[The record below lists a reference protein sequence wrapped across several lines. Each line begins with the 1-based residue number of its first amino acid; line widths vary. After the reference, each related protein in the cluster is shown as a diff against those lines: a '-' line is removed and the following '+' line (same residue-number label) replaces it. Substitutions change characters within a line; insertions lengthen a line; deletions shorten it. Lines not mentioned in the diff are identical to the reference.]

1 MHLLEK
7 ALEKTI
13 KHRKVVISV
22 VLILAIISVAVSKNL
37 KFDNSVSIWFLE
49 NDPEIKVYREFL
61 KTFKTDE
68 VLIIHAK
75 TKKDEVFTP
84 HNLEKIHRLTEKIK
98 KVKYVEDVLS
108 ITDGEIIYPRGDEIV
123 VSPPFSNFPPSEEE
137 IERAKNLIRG
147 TEIEKLVSEDGRSTL
162 ILAYVKHI
170 EEDISYKEILVEKVK
185 GILQEMEDGLSFGIS
200 GLPAFDYAFLKH
212 SKKDMEINTPAVLLF
227 ITITFLVLFRS
238 FFILGVVLTMI
249 LISILYTFGFM
260 GAMGYKITILSVLI
274 PAVIS
279 AIGVADSVHIIS
291 EFEDEIRKEKSGEEG
306 GKPINTKSAITQT
319 IGSSLKKMFLPCLL
333 TSVTTAAGF
342 LSLTSSY
349 LKPVREL
356 GIQSAF
362 GVICTFLLTF
372 TFLPAA
378 LSYIPTKTID
388 KLKSSSDLK
397 KKVVGKIVGV
407 GWRYSKL
414 IVLLSSV
421 LIAIF
426 LLGITKIHV
435 GTNMLSYFR
444 ENSPLLK
451 DTEEIDRK
459 FGGTFPVEVILK
471 VEKGKVI
478 SPEVM
483 DKLWTIHKSVDSC
496 DFCGDSFSIAKVL
509 WRLKEIIVGENE
521 AGSATNKP
529 KNESVG
535 KTRAREEETHTE
547 KRNQIDIEK
556 PATNRMSQEELS
568 QLFLLIEGTETQK
581 RYVSDDGEKARLS
594 FMVHGVNYD
603 EVAQKLKNM
612 FDKIEK
618 EAEEDKIDVAI
629 TGLAHLFI
637 KVEQY
642 IVDTQLKSFAIS
654 FLVVIGLIAV
664 FFRSAKIGFL
674 SMIPNIPTI
683 IIILGLMGWLGIN
696 LDAGT
701 SLVAGVLLGI
711 VVDDTI
717 HFLSRRK
724 MLLSMG
730 YSEKEAV
737 EETIKSSGLAI
748 ITTSLILSFGFSVLM
763 LGEFKPNIN
772 FGFLSTCAVLLALI
786 FDIFVLPA
794 VLRII
799 HEEKSTR

>member
-1 MHLLEK
+1 MAVHRRKTVILITFLL
-7 ALEKTI
+7 
-13 KHRKVVISV
+13 
-22 VLILAIISVAVSKNL
+22 LILSIFLSKNL

-49 NDPEIKVYREFL
+49 NDPEIKVYKEFL

-68 VLIIHAK
+68 VLIIHVK
-75 TKKDEVFTP
+75 TKDGVFKT

-108 ITDGEIIYPRGDEIV
+108 ITDGEIIYLRGDEIV
-123 VSPPFSNFPPSEEE
+123 ISPPFSNFPPSEEE

-162 ILAYVKHI
+162 ILAYVKHM
-170 EEDISYKEILVEKVK
+170 EEDISYKAVLVEKIK
-185 GILQEMEDGLSFGIS
+185 GILQEMEDVLDFGIS
-200 GLPAFDYAFLKH
+200 GIPAFDYAFLKH

-238 FFILGVVLTMI
+238 FFILGIVLTMI
-249 LISILYTFGFM
+249 LVSISYTFGFM

-291 EFEDEIRKEKSGEEG
+291 EFEDEIKKIGVGEKGDG
-306 GKPINTKSAITQT
+306 THNIKSAITEA
-319 IGSSLKKMFLPCLL
+319 IEGSLRKMFLPCLL
-333 TSVTTAAGF
+333 TSVTTAGGF

-362 GVICTFLLTF
+362 GVICTFVLTF

-378 LSYIPTKTID
+378 LSYIPAKTID
-388 KLKSSSDLK
+388 KLKSSSKLK
-397 KKVVGKIVGV
+397 KKIVEKIAGI
-407 GWRYSKL
+407 GWKYSKP
-414 IVLLSSV
+414 IVFLSSL
-421 LIAIF
+421 LIAIS

-444 ENSPLLK
+444 EDSKLLK

-471 VEKGKVI
+471 KDGGEVI
-478 SPEVM
+478 SPEVIE
-483 DKLWTIHKSVDSC
+483 KLWAIHKTIDSC

-509 WRLKEIIVGENE
+509 RKLKEIIVGENE
-521 AGSATNKP
+521 NLEER
-529 KNESVG
+529 NEAEKKKTKG
-535 KTRAREEETHTE
+535 KTQRENGKLTT
-547 KRNQIDIEK
+547 
-556 PATNRMSQEELS
+556 TNHMSQEELS
-568 QLFLLIEGTETQK
+568 QLFLLIEGTKTQK
-581 RYVSDDGEKARLS
+581 RYVSDDREKTRLS

-603 EVAQKLKNM
+603 EVARKLKNM
-612 FDKIEK
+612 FSRIEGQV
-618 EAEEDKIDVAI
+618 ERDGINVEI

-654 FLVVIGLIAV
+654 FLVVIGLIAI
-664 FFRSAKIGFL
+664 FFWSAKIGFL

-711 VVDDTI
+711 VADDTI

-724 MLLSMG
+724 IFLNMG

-772 FGFLSTCAVLLALI
+772 FGFLSTCAVLFALA
-786 FDIFVLPA
+786 FDLFVLPA
-794 VLRII
+794 VLKII
-799 HEEKSTR
+799 VDLRNKGNR